1 MSLSD
6 LSFNWDLRWNMPCFV
21 SWFDEDWSFPIV
33 SPWYILIVSYVSYI
47 CHFLCITIYNIPIL
61 LIYWLYTVYIYILIV
76 NHHWNMSAGTPMQI
90 GEAFLPFPPWI
101 LLVKYISAPVGISYQ
116 KLGSH
121 WTILS
126 NKTYRNHQQKDART
140 AEQQFYISLPWDV
153 KIDSCIEMAKDT
165 LW

>member
-61 LIYWLYTVYIYILIV
+61 LIYWLYTVYIYIYPHSKSPLKYECW
-76 NHHWNMSAGTPMQI
+76 HPHADWRG
-90 GEAFLPFPPWI
+90 LPFPPWI